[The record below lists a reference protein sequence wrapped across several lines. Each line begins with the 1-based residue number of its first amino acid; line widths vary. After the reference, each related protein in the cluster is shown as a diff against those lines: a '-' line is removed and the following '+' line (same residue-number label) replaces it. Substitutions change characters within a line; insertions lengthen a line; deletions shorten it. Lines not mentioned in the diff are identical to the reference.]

1 MKVFYSSLVLLVLFL
16 LGSCAQQE
24 EISESYSETAVN
36 SAFAEH
42 RVSSN
47 DALGLADKVLGKT
60 NSTRASFPSV
70 TCVLNPRMATRSESV
85 VGDTLAYIINYPD
98 EGFVIVSGDN
108 RVYPVLAFS
117 ETGYF
122 SLENLAAK
130 NMIVD
135 NLETFISDHI
145 NDGNSYP
152 IDSISADQLL
162 GCASVLPPVDET
174 KLNQKSPFDK
184 YVAQVHP
191 GCPVGCCA
199 VAMGIA
205 LLDTQSSTSFTSYH
219 GETFNLEAIRK
230 GLASKYK
237 TYNLPSKKI
246 VGNGT
251 SLTYEQAADKM
262 AKLLYYIAEDIYT
275 EFYPDGSLASI
286 QGLQAWTIGQKI
298 SMTAMLSRYNL
309 ESIVNLIRKKNSIVI
324 MSGEVPNVEQTAHC
338 WVADGCLYCME
349 NNDPEK
355 IFNLFLHIDW
365 GWGGGNNGYYQGDI
379 FNVNGK
385 GYISHYYLGLAKRK

>member
-24 EISESYSETAVN
+24 EISEIYSEKQVDKI
-36 SAFAEH
+36 SAEH
-42 RVSSN
+42 HISSN
-47 DALGLADKVLGKT
+47 EAVALAEKVLGKT
-60 NSTRASFPSV
+60 NSTRASLPTV
-70 TCVLNPRMATRSESV
+70 TCVLNPRTTTRSASV

-98 EGFVIVSGDN
+98 DGFVMISGDN

-130 NMIVD
+130 NIIVD
-135 NLETFISDHI
+135 NLEDFISDHV
-145 NDGNSYP
+145 NDGASYP
-152 IDSISADQLL
+152 VDSIDADQLL
-162 GCASVLPPVDET
+162 GCASVLPSIDET
-174 KLNQKSPFDK
+174 KLNQRSPFDK
-184 YVAQVHP
+184 YVIQAHP

-205 LLDTQSSTSFTSYH
+205 LLYTQSSTSFTSYH

-237 TYNLPSKKI
+237 IYNLPSKKI

-309 ESIVNLIRKKNSIVI
+309 ESIVNLIRNKNSIVI